1 MTTYY
6 KKILSFV
13 LCIYSAAAH
22 ATPTPQQKILSLR
35 FAPTMPM
42 PFSDNEDDQYFA
54 GLLTKIIQLDQEVSR
69 QIKQVIVTHES
80 KEQSPT
86 ITKEQLQN
94 QKIVQSGGETYA
106 ESDEKTQVQ
115 SQDQNKVQTQKFSP
129 TESQIHNLTLPKNQ
143 SITNF
148 IAQDKKD
155 SCYFLKSKDHS
166 FGWNDPLAI
175 ISAVVYTGTPETPNE
190 LSIEIKKSTEFPG
203 QYQATIQGKGLYS
216 NSKKAHRQLTEYI
229 KSGPT
234 SMSKY
239 ARTED
244 IMTFDNFISQPAL
257 AEKKLLELTPSLQG
271 DITCTC
277 YAHGCD
283 IQGVIYFDELVLAY
297 LLQQQNSARYKNNTV
312 TRVESGQIVS
322 EKQKFNTLLKNEES
336 KLVEKSIET
345 KDTLQ
350 AMLNI
355 HNQEEKK
362 ETDDMYNISLEEKK
376 RIENALNAFK
386 IKNK

>member
-1 MTTYY
+1 MNTFY
-6 KKILSFV
+6 KKIFSVALCLS
-13 LCIYSAAAH
+13 
-22 ATPTPQQKILSLR
+22 ATALHTEPTPQQKILSLH
-35 FAPTMPM
+35 FAPTMPI
-42 PFSDNEDDQYFA
+42 PFSPDKDDQYFA

-94 QKIVQSGGETYA
+94 QKIVKSASETHA
-106 ESDEKTQVQ
+106 ESDEKTQVL

-143 SITNF
+143 SIINF

-155 SCYFLKSKDHS
+155 SCYFLKSKDYS

-190 LSIEIKKSTEFPG
+190 LTVQIEKSTEFPG

-244 IMTFDNFISQPAL
+244 IMSFDNFISQPAL

-283 IQGVIYFDELVLAY
+283 IQGVIYFDEIVLAY

-312 TRVESGQIVS
+312 TRVESSQIVS
-322 EKQKFNTLLKNEES
+322 KKQKFNTALKS
-336 KLVEKSIET
+336 KEHELIET
-345 KDTLQ
+345 RDPLLATLDINNQKDT
-350 AMLNI
+350 
-355 HNQEEKK
+355 K
-362 ETDDMYNISLEEKK
+362 ETDDMYNFSPEEKK
-376 RIENALNAFK
+376 RSEHILKAFQTQ
-386 IKNK
+386 NK